1 VTAVPAEIL
10 HRPLTAIV
18 HQLGVPASIATKDD
32 GQHVT
37 FVADGATLDAV
48 IGDDDATVHA
58 FDLAEPPGTRYAIDV
73 EGVSHTLIFGSTA
86 SLAARDE
93 LAADAETEGPNF
105 RVFRRGAESAYV
117 LVFDR
122 TTATLSH
129 VVIGDRATL
138 LRLGYLRDPQP
149 TQPQFRFT
157 APALRRSAVA
167 DGSGTQ
173 ATIVRIDLDR
183 GGIVRAVS
191 IVVPSPDPAFD
202 AALSARLAG
211 DAYLPARLSGRP
223 IGASV
228 FREIRH

>member
-173 ATIVRIDLDR
+173 ATIVRI
-183 GGIVRAVS
+183 VS

-202 AALSARLAG
+202 AALSTRLAG